1 MNLKDSILQRIYNTE
16 EQVWTAIDFLDL
28 GNYEAVK
35 KILQRLIKT
44 HELRRIER
52 GLYDKPKINSLTG
65 KPNPP
70 DYRKVIDAISRRDQ
84 LRLLVDGMTC
94 ANDLGLT
101 NAVPGQVLIHT
112 DGRIRPIKLD
122 NLVIRFKLTAASKLY
137 WAGRPAMRIIQ
148 SLYWLEDIIQNKNDM
163 NSDIIQKKL
172 IKLLQSTSQG
182 DQIYADLKAG
192 LHTLPIWMQKW
203 LREFLLSF
211 EGQNSER

>member
-1 MNLKDSILQRIYNTE
+1 MSLKDTIIQRIYNTE

-44 HELRRIER
+44 HELRRIDR
-52 GLYDKPKINSLTG
+52 GLYDKPRINSLTG
-65 KPNPP
+65 QLNPP

-94 ANDLGLT
+94 ANELGLT

-112 DGRIRPIKLD
+112 DGRIRPIKIN
-122 NLVIRFKLTAASKLY
+122 NLVIRFKLTAPSKLY
-137 WAGRPAMRIIQ
+137 WAGRPGMRIVQ
-148 SLYWLEDIIQNKNDM
+148 SLYWLEDIIQNKDNI

-172 IKLLQSTSQG
+172 IKLLQSSNQGSQ
-182 DQIYADLKAG
+182 ICADLKAG
-192 LHTLPIWMQKW
+192 LHTLPIWLQKW

-211 EGQNSER
+211 EGQNNER

>member
-1 MNLKDSILQRIYNTE
+1 MSLKDSILQRIYNTE

-44 HELRRIER
+44 NELRRIDR

-65 KPNPP
+65 QPNPP

-94 ANDLGLT
+94 ANELGLT
-101 NAVPGQVLIHT
+101 NAVPGQVIIHT

-122 NLVIRFKLTAASKLY
+122 NLVIRFKLTAPSKLY
-137 WAGRPAMRIIQ
+137 WAGRPGMRIVQ
-148 SLYWLEDIIQNKNDM
+148 SLYWLEDIIQNKNNT
-163 NSDIIQKKL
+163 NSSIVQKKL
-172 IKLLQSTSQG
+172 IKLLQSSNQG
-182 DQIYADLKAG
+182 AQICADLKEG
-192 LHTLPIWMQKW
+192 LHTLPIWLQKW
-203 LREFLLSF
+203 VREFLLSF
-211 EGQNSER
+211 EGQNNER